1 MAIDTAEKRFSIMSF
16 GQPFNKLR
24 PPTGSVDAAER
35 ATLLDL
41 YSGIAL
47 GAPSAVN
54 ELDFMRGL
62 NRGIMHGIARGMG

>member
-1 MAIDTAEKRFSIMSF
+1 MAVDTAEKRFSMMSF

-47 GAPSAVN
+47 ASPGGAVS
-54 ELDFMRGL
+54 GL
-62 NRGIMHGIARGMG
+62 LLLTRPLATFGGTR